1 MFEKK
6 KRDEDCCTAKIIAM
20 DFFLFKLVNAK
31 NAFNNWNENYAW
43 QNFLNLTGCS

>member
-20 DFFLFKLVNAK
+20 DFFLFKLVKAK
-31 NAFNNWNENYAW
+31 TRSTIGMRITLGRIF
-43 QNFLNLTGCS
+43 